1 MQPKAEIQWFKNL
14 QMNITFNS
22 NKIYMS
28 VDKNHTVKQLA
39 EAMIK
44 GLENLLVL
52 HQGILN
58 LESFMSQ
65 RLSTSW

>member
-1 MQPKAEIQWFKNL
+1 
-14 QMNITFNS
+14 
-22 NKIYMS
+22 MS

-52 HQGILN
+52 HQGIWK